1 MAHPPTRDHNE
12 YCSVKTTRMYGGRR
26 DNNRKDVLSVVPT
39 AQSSKAMIGDS
50 PVGQATKALQTLRV
64 TCDETAIASA
74 VCTNRQDRTGSPAEG
89 VGTAFGAQYL

>member
-1 MAHPPTRDHNE
+1 MH
-12 YCSVKTTRMYGGRR
+12 GGRR
-26 DNNRKDVLSVVPT
+26 DNNRKYVLSVAPT

-50 PVGQATKALQTLRV
+50 PVGQVTQAHGKHYELRVV
-64 TCDETAIASA
+64 TCDETAIPSA